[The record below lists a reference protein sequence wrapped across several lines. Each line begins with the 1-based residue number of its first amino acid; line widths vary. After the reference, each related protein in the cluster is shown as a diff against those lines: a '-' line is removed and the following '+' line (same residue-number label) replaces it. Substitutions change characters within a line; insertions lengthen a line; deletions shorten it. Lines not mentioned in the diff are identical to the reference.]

1 MRLNCALG
9 IYRVYIMPNECILE
23 FIEDRTEVCENNVIT
38 LVEFKNAIK
47 SWYKYYDKGR
57 YNIKESIKYM
67 DSKYPTCEVYWYDC
81 RLKPLPIRPVVIPFY
96 LSSV

>member
-9 IYRVYIMPNECILE
+9 IYRVYIMPNEYILE

-47 SWYKYYDKGR
+47 SWYKYY
-57 YNIKESIKYM
+57 I
-67 DSKYPTCEVYWYDC
+67 
-81 RLKPLPIRPVVIPFY
+81 
-96 LSSV
+96 